1 MRRNIVLGALLSV
14 LFGGLALPGT
24 GFAGPLQPNATYT
37 GGVAFSADAV
47 RGDIGTPTCP
57 AAGLCLRVDTTA
69 SNILPSPN
77 TLPVT
82 VRAAFLYNVTIF
94 GASPLSTQA
103 ILGGDA
109 FHPGTLVTLSLLSG
123 TDPTPVNLQ
132 TYRADVTSIVG
143 ALVNGAP
150 GVTQIP
156 VTALTLSPGSDG
168 LALVV
173 VFASAGLD
181 PSQSVAILD
190 GGQAG
195 PAVQTTAFN
204 LANPIDKNIPNFN
217 AVLSLGIQF
226 SDQEALGH
234 TCGQNPAFAQFSTVD
249 VNGARLTSCAGNA
262 DDGALMSG
270 ALITVG
276 GVGDST
282 ANPSDPFC
290 RAGDSCSTTDD
301 ELYGIAGFL
310 KQGDTQVRI
319 TTANPSNDDSIFLA
333 ILQLTA
339 AACTGADCPCT
350 GPNCPCTGPNCPC
363 TGPDCPPPPPGVPGP
378 ATLILLGAGL
388 LALIAG
394 SRLFRR
400 R

>member
-47 RGDIGTPTCP
+47 RGDIGTITCP

-82 VRAAFLYNVTIF
+82 VRAAFLYNVTVF
-94 GASPLSTQA
+94 GASPFSTQA
-103 ILGGDA
+103 ILGGV
-109 FHPGTLVTLSLLSG
+109 PVTLSLLSG
-123 TDPTPVNLQ
+123 TDPTLVNLQ
-132 TYRADVTSIVG
+132 TYRADVTSIVA

-226 SDQEALGH
+226 SDQEGLGH

-249 VNGARLTSCAGNA
+249 VNGARLASCAGNA

-290 RAGDSCSTTDD
+290 RAGQSPLCNPPVTDD

-350 GPNCPCTGPNCPC
+350 GPNCPCTGP
-363 TGPDCPPPPPGVPGP
+363 DCPPPPPGVPGP